1 MGEGDYRL
9 TYHFEPPSSAGFI
22 RHVDK
27 ATGGRIGGSRSRR
40 VGIFTSRASQRS
52 SASLAQQ
59 RLKSALSALFV
70 AAALVAAYNNARA
83 EELFSATVT
92 IRAHRFEPAE
102 LHVPAGKRIL
112 LTIVNADALSEEFD
126 SKALKV
132 EKGDRRRLAGRR
144 AHRPA

>member
-1 MGEGDYRL
+1 
-9 TYHFEPPSSAGFI
+9 
-22 RHVDK
+22 
-27 ATGGRIGGSRSRR
+27 
-40 VGIFTSRASQRS
+40 
-52 SASLAQQ
+52 LAQQ

-132 EKGDRRRLAGRR
+132 EKVIAGASQGVVRIGPLNPGHYDFIGEYHEET
-144 AHRPA
+144 AKGTVIAG